1 MDLSLVRDEAMTR
14 LDFDRALPSA
24 FRRQYDDY
32 GYLSKAK
39 PFAES
44 SDFRLSHL

>member
-14 LDFDRALPSA
+14 LENDRALASA
-24 FRRQYDDY
+24 FRQQYNDY

-39 PFAES
+39 PFAKS